1 MKKFEYFI
9 SYTFKDDVGNTR
21 FGSGIFDLDEDLDT
35 MSASSIADCI
45 MNNDDAKNS
54 KFVAVVPL
62 FYHKRKT
69 IEE

>member
-9 SYTFKDDVGNTR
+9 SYNFKDEVGNTG
-21 FGSGIFDLDEDLDT
+21 FGSGIFNLDEDLDT
-35 MSASSIADCI
+35 MSAPSIGNYI
-45 MNNDDAKNS
+45 INNDSVKDL

-62 FYHKRKT
+62 FYHKRRV

>member
-1 MKKFEYFI
+1 MKKFEYYI
-9 SYTFKDDVGNTR
+9 SYTFKDETGNTG
-21 FGSGIFDLDEDLDT
+21 FGSGVFDLDEDLDT

-45 MNNDDAKNS
+45 INNADAENS

-69 IEE
+69 IEK